1 MPLQRYDKGDTPF
14 RQVSPVGYQA
24 QSQGLSNLSDKLSQW
39 QNFMYERGAE
49 VVAEEGRDQA
59 IKDMASGDP
68 LKIEKGYGF
77 YAKAYNKISTA
88 AYNVQVESDLKK
100 KAEELALQDPLN
112 HEKFSEVFT
121 AYSKTMVDSIKEP
134 EFKAIMLQ
142 NAQKIGAT
150 KSSEIAK
157 KAFENTRKNQ
167 LEVLNTGLSEAEKSY
182 SASFASNDNVMA
194 TDSLAKYTALLENF
208 VAAGEMDEG
217 MIPYKIK
224 ELQKKA
230 IVNKVK
236 LEMDNS
242 IEAGETDFID
252 RFTQSDTYLKMDA
265 TERKEIM
272 KDLYDMTDQ
281 RYKAER
287 ASFEG
292 NNKMIE
298 AMSKTNTAKTAKRMY
313 LGEKIPESELDNML
327 RENKIDSSAYL
338 ELKQLQNSLQA
349 GASSDDYQT
358 VLYYEQRVEFE
369 KPSNVANDSRLT
381 AKTKSDLIRR
391 IINHQETVRGNNAL
405 ANGFKEQRQMYG
417 KTSWQMSS
425 EYINANIF
433 ADDPDSEKKKRVDVM
448 NKVRDAVSKGLVS
461 PLDVHDY
468 TIELVDKQN
477 AKEKDAS
484 LSRKYDTEVN
494 KYNEDLRKWKQ
505 KSDSAI
511 GKMFGAGD
519 KPEAPKKPANYIAK
533 DKR

>member
-1 MPLQRYDKGDTPF
+1 MPLPRYDQGDVPF

-24 QSQGLSNLSDKLSQW
+24 QAQELSSLSDKLSQW

-49 VVAEEGRDQA
+49 IVAEEGRDQA
-59 IKDMASGDP
+59 IQDMTSGDP

-100 KAEELALQDPLN
+100 KADELALQDPLN
-112 HEKFSEVFT
+112 HEKFTEVFN
-121 AYSKTMVDSIKEP
+121 AYAKTMVDSIQEP

-142 NAQKIGAT
+142 NAQKIGAV

-167 LEVLNTGLSEAEKSY
+167 LEVLNTGLTEAEKNY
-182 SASFASNDNVMA
+182 SAAFASDDSVMA
-194 TDSLAKYTALLENF
+194 TDALAKYTALLENF

-224 ELQKKA
+224 DLQKKA
-230 IVNKVK
+230 TANKVK

-242 IEAGETDFID
+242 IANGETDYID
-252 RFTQSDTYLKMDA
+252 RFTQSETYLKMDA
-265 TERKEIM
+265 AERKEIM
-272 KDLYDMTDQ
+272 KDLYDLTDQ

-298 AMSKTNTAKTAKRMY
+298 AMSKTNTVKVAKRMY
-313 LGEKIPESELDNML
+313 LGEDVPESELDNML
-327 RENKIDSSAYL
+327 RDNKIDSSAYL
-338 ELKQLQNSLQA
+338 ELKQLRNTLKV
-349 GASSDDYQT
+349 GASTDDYQT

-369 KPSNVANDSRLT
+369 NPSKVANDPRLT
-381 AKTKSDLIRR
+381 AKTKTELIRR

-405 ANGFKEQRQMYG
+405 ANGFKEQRQMFG

-433 ADDPDSEKKKRVDVM
+433 DDDPDSEKKKRVDIM
-448 NKVRDAVSKGLVS
+448 NKVRNAVSKGLVN

-484 LSRKYDTEVN
+484 LSRKYDREV
-494 KYNEDLRKWKQ
+494 KQYNEDMRKYKQ
-505 KSDSAI
+505 KADSII
-511 GKMFGAGD
+511 GKTFGAG
-519 KPEAPKKPANYIAK
+519 EAPKPPQKPANYIPK
-533 DKR
+533 DRR